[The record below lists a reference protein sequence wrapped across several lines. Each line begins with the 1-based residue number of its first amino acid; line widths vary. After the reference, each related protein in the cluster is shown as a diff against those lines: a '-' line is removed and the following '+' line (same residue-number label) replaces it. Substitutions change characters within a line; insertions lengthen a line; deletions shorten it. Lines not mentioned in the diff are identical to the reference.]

1 MAKIADIRNGMVID
15 FRDELFEVV
24 EFLHVK
30 PGKGPAFMNTKLRNI
45 RTGKVLEVTMRDSDT
60 FSEVRIERLKMEYL
74 YHDGQFYVLMDVE
87 TFEQIHV
94 DAEVI
99 GDRAQFMM
107 ENMPLTVVR
116 TPDGEIIDIEL
127 PLTVI
132 QTIAECEPNVKGNTA
147 SGGGK
152 TAFTETGLRLTVPF
166 FVEAG
171 EKVKIDTRNGEY
183 IERAN

>member
-99 GDRAQFMM
+99 GDKAQFMM
-107 ENMPLTVVR
+107 ENMEVMMVR
-116 TPDGEIIDIEL
+116 
-127 PLTVI
+127 
-132 QTIAECEPNVKGNTA
+132 ARMA
-147 SGGGK
+147 
-152 TAFTETGLRLTVPF
+152 RLSISSCRSP
-166 FVEAG
+166 
-171 EKVKIDTRNGEY
+171 
-183 IERAN
+183 

>member
-60 FSEVRIERLKMEYL
+60 FNEVRIERLKMEYL

-87 TFEQIHV
+87 TYEQIHV
-94 DAEVI
+94 DADVI
-99 GDRAQFMM
+99 GDKAQFMM
-107 ENMPLTVVR
+107 ENMEVTMVR
-116 TPDGEIIDIEL
+116 APDGEIIDIEL

>member
-1 MAKIADIRNGMVID
+1 
-15 FRDELFEVV
+15 
-24 EFLHVK
+24 
-30 PGKGPAFMNTKLRNI
+30 
-45 RTGKVLEVTMRDSDT
+45 
-60 FSEVRIERLKMEYL
+60 
-74 YHDGQFYVLMDVE
+74 
-87 TFEQIHV
+87 
-94 DAEVI
+94 
-99 GDRAQFMM
+99 
-107 ENMPLTVVR
+107 
-116 TPDGEIIDIEL
+116 PDGEIIDIEL

>member
-1 MAKIADIRNGMVID
+1 MR
-15 FRDELFEVV
+15 
-24 EFLHVK
+24 
-30 PGKGPAFMNTKLRNI
+30 TKLKSVRSGRVMEN
-45 RTGKVLEVTMRDSDT
+45 TFRDSDV
-60 FSEVRIERLKMEYL
+60 FNEVRIERIKMEYL
-74 YHDGQFYVLMDVE
+74 YRDGDFFVLMDVE
-87 TFEQIHV
+87 TYEQINV
-94 DAEVI
+94 DAAKI
-99 GDRAQFMM
+99 GEREKLMMDNMELMVMRA
-107 ENMPLTVVR
+107 
-116 TPDGEIIDIEL
+116 PDLEILGIDL

-171 EKVKIDTRNGEY
+171 DKVKIDTRSGDY

>member
-99 GDRAQFMM
+99 GDKAQFMM
-107 ENMPLTVVR
+107 ENMEVMMVR
-116 TPDGEIIDIEL
+116 APDGEIIDIEL